1 LSHAQRCIPGNCN
14 SIAPE
19 VPPES
24 RK

>member
-1 LSHAQRCIPGNCN
+1 LLHAKRCTPGNCN